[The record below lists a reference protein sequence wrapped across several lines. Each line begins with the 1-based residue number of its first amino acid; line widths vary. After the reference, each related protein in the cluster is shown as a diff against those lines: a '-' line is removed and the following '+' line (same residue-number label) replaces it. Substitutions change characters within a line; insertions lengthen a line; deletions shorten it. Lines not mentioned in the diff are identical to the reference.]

1 MRRQGVSSPSLTPNL
16 SISVQDLKGV
26 GPKRAE
32 AFARLGVRTVTDA
45 LYHLPLRH
53 EDRSHFRPIRDLRP
67 GFQETVVGE
76 VKGARISLT
85 RRRVKIL
92 SVIVGDRTG
101 SLVAKWF
108 RQPYLKNRFPLGKQF
123 IFSGKVT
130 WGSGLEMMNPDY
142 EEWDAGE
149 QVHTGRLVPIYPR
162 TEGLYP
168 RWLRNFMKGLIA
180 TWTQSVQDFLPQ
192 EISRRHVL
200 MALPD
205 ALRAIHFPETK
216 EEAEAG
222 KRRLVFDD
230 LLLLGLGVARR
241 RQAAEAEVAEVIT
254 GRRELEQ
261 TVLARLGFPLTA
273 GQERVLAD
281 IKADMARP
289 RPMTRLLQ
297 GDVGSGKTAVALLA
311 VVHAVG
317 SGFQAA
323 IMVPTEV
330 LAEQHYLKAQA
341 LLEPVG
347 VRVSLFSGATLG
359 RERER
364 RRQAITTGEVQVAVG
379 THALLQEGVTF
390 HRLGLVIVDEQH
402 RFGVKQ
408 RAELTAKGCYPHT
421 LVMTATPIPRTLAL
435 TLYGDLNLSTI
446 DELPPGRQ
454 PVKTQLLHEGIRLQ
468 AYQFVMEEVRKGGA
482 AYIICPLVE
491 ESVDGDLKAA
501 TGLAAE
507 LQQGIL
513 QISSVGCLHGRMRTE
528 EKREVM
534 NAFRNGQIQVLVATT
549 VVEVG
554 MDVPRATVVVVEHAE
569 RLGLTQLHQ
578 IRGRVGRNQ
587 TQAHCILIHSHHL
600 TDEGKARLQAMVE
613 CTDGFQIAERDLKIR
628 GPGDLFGTRQAGLPD
643 LKVAHLLRDAQLL
656 EVAWREA
663 FMLVEDS
670 PDLSA
675 YPLLRDTVRHRW
687 EGTLG
692 LASVG

>member
-108 RQPYLKNRFPLGKQF
+108 HQPYLKNRFPPGKQF

-130 WGSGLEMMNPDY
+130 WGSGLEMVNPDY

-230 LLLLGLGVARR
+230 LLLLGLGVAMR
-241 RQAAEAEVAEVIT
+241 RQAAEAEVAEVIA

-281 IKADMARP
+281 IKADMTRP

-347 VRVSLFSGATLG
+347 VRVSLLSGATLG

-364 RRQAITTGEVQVAVG
+364 RRQQKLACC
-379 THALLQEGVTF
+379 L
-390 HRLGLVIVDEQH
+390 IVK
-402 RFGVKQ
+402 VYN
-408 RAELTAKGCYPHT
+408 KGKGIY
-421 LVMTATPIPRTLAL
+421 R
-435 TLYGDLNLSTI
+435 NF
-446 DELPPGRQ
+446 R
-454 PVKTQLLHEGIRLQ
+454 KT
-468 AYQFVMEEVRKGGA
+468 
-482 AYIICPLVE
+482 
-491 ESVDGDLKAA
+491 
-501 TGLAAE
+501 
-507 LQQGIL
+507 
-513 QISSVGCLHGRMRTE
+513 
-528 EKREVM
+528 
-534 NAFRNGQIQVLVATT
+534 
-549 VVEVG
+549 
-554 MDVPRATVVVVEHAE
+554 
-569 RLGLTQLHQ
+569 
-578 IRGRVGRNQ
+578 
-587 TQAHCILIHSHHL
+587 
-600 TDEGKARLQAMVE
+600 
-613 CTDGFQIAERDLKIR
+613 
-628 GPGDLFGTRQAGLPD
+628 
-643 LKVAHLLRDAQLL
+643 
-656 EVAWREA
+656 
-663 FMLVEDS
+663 
-670 PDLSA
+670 
-675 YPLLRDTVRHRW
+675 
-687 EGTLG
+687 
-692 LASVG
+692 